1 MAAQSR
7 EARLSS
13 PQPRPASTAIK
24 ARLEAQPGPS
34 AQHSTSCTSPPAT
47 RATARLATTNA
58 AGLAVDPLLAVSG
71 LGPRAARRWGDALGA
86 ERTLLQGSGGLGLR
100 MQRQRQRACRE
111 RVRSLVLI
119 GSDLPGLSTASLL
132 QAFLRLRQVPLVLGP
147 AHDGGYW
154 LIGLSG
160 SWPLLFA
167 GADSPIPWGSDQV
180 LARTLRAADRLGLVP
195 EPLQPA
201 ADLDRAEDLER
212 WR

>member
-1 MAAQSR
+1 MARWPAPLRCKRRLAVELGAERAAAVQ
-7 EARLSS
+7 ARLS
-13 PQPRPASTAIK
+13 
-24 ARLEAQPGPS
+24 
-34 AQHSTSCTSPPAT
+34 
-47 RATARLATTNA
+47 LATLQVVAAAITALRA

-71 LGPRAARRWGDALGA
+71 LGPRAARRWGRALGA
-86 ERTLLQGSGGLGLR
+86 ERTLLQGAGGLGLR

-119 GSDLPGLSTASLL
+119 GSDLPELSVASLL
-132 QAFLRLRQVPLVLGP
+132 QAFLQLHRLPLVLGP
-147 AHDGGYW
+147 AADGGYW

-180 LARTLRAADRLGLVP
+180 LTRTLRAADRLGLALECLP
-195 EPLQPA
+195 PA
-201 ADLDRAEDLER
+201 ADLDRARDLER